1 MKEDKFLFDIQ
12 RLALELDKTI
22 DNYDLRDKTISLL
35 VTGIFEET
43 EEGNVKIKAVYSYN
57 IQNKEELNSI
67 IDFVEETWTDPDD
80 DIDLSGLLDGTGI
93 FLN

>member
-1 MKEDKFLFDIQ
+1 MKEEKFLFDIQ

-22 DNYDLRDKTISLL
+22 DNYDLRNKTISIL

>member
-1 MKEDKFLFDIQ
+1 MKEEKFLFDMQ

-67 IDFVEETWTDPDD
+67 IDFVKETWTDPDD

>member
-1 MKEDKFLFDIQ
+1 MQ

-67 IDFVEETWTDPDD
+67 IDFVKETWTDPDD

>member
-1 MKEDKFLFDIQ
+1 MKEEKFLFDIQ

>member
-1 MKEDKFLFDIQ
+1 MKEEKFLFDIQ

-22 DNYDLRDKTISLL
+22 DNYDLRNKTISIL
-35 VTGIFEET
+35 VTGIF
-43 EEGNVKIKAVYSYN
+43 
-57 IQNKEELNSI
+57 
-67 IDFVEETWTDPDD
+67 EETWTDPDD